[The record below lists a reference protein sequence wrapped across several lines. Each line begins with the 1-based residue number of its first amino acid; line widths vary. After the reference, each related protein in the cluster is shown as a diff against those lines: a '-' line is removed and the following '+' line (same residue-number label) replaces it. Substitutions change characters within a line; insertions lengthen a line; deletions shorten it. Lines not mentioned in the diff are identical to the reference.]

1 MDQRS
6 LWDRYRKYLCD
17 CPTVGLRLDVSRMR
31 FPDAFLDQMRPAMG
45 EAFAAMEALERG
57 ATANPDE
64 QRQVGHYW
72 LRAPELAP
80 RPELRQAIEQTVAA
94 VKDFARAVHGGSVA
108 PPGGGTFDRVLVV
121 GIGGSALGPQ
131 LCADALTAAGAGG
144 ADKMKPYFLDN
155 TDPDGID
162 RALDQIGAGLSR
174 TLTVVISKSG
184 GTKETRNGMLEAA
197 RAYERLGLSFP
208 KHAVA
213 VTGEGSELDT
223 LASQQHWL
231 RRFPM

>member
-94 VKDFARAVHGGSVA
+94 VKDFARAVHGGTIA

-131 LCADALTAAGAGG
+131 LCADALTAAGA
-144 ADKMKPYFLDN
+144 DKMKPFFLDH
-155 TDPDGID
+155 TEPDSID
-162 RALDQIGAGLSR
+162 RTLEPNGAGRPVTPTGRLSNC
-174 TLTVVISKSG
+174 G
-184 GTKETRNGMLEAA
+184 
-197 RAYERLGLSFP
+197 
-208 KHAVA
+208 
-213 VTGEGSELDT
+213 
-223 LASQQHWL
+223 
-231 RRFPM
+231 

>member
-31 FPDAFLDQMRPAMG
+31 FPDGFLDQMRPAMG

-72 LRAPELAP
+72 LRAPERAP
-80 RPELRQAIEQTVAA
+80 KPELRQAIEQTVAA
-94 VKDFARAVHGGSVA
+94 IKDFARAVHGGTVA

-131 LCADALTAAGAGG
+131 LCADALTASGAGG
-144 ADKMKPYFLDN
+144 ADKMKPFFLHN
-155 TDPDGID
+155 TDPGGID
-162 RALDQIGAGLSR
+162 RTLDQSR
-174 TLTVVISKSG
+174 ARRPRPRPRGHPQSG
-184 GTKETRNGMLEAA
+184 GAEGGR
-197 RAYERLGLSFP
+197 ERVRG
-208 KHAVA
+208 
-213 VTGEGSELDT
+213 GG
-223 LASQQHWL
+223 
-231 RRFPM
+231 